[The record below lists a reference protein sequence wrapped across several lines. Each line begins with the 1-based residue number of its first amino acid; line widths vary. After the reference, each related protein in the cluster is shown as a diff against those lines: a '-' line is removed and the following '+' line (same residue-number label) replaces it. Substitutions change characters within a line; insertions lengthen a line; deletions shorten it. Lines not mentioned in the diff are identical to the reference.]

1 MDYVSEMIENHKCN
15 GVGMRVYVAYKSR
28 ERCDEF
34 PRGIL
39 MSTVYDEKVLVCTCT
54 TPT

>member
-1 MDYVSEMIENHKCN
+1 MIENHKCN

-39 MSTVYDEKVLVCTCT
+39 MSTVYDEKQGRNQKNLLRVAEK
-54 TPT
+54 